1 MLPLGCSDDP
11 TNAKQP
17 HNSRNTPN
25 EYGDRLQSALAL
37 LLAATLLFNA
47 PAFAQPAVTT
57 RATAPTNAPP
67 AASATSPVTALAQSE
82 PDIET
87 LLVVGT
93 QPGPGM
99 WKVSL
104 NDNVLW
110 IVGSQTP
117 ALQKMKWRA
126 KGVEATVAKAQEV
139 LGEPSL
145 SVSMKQIGYFRALT
159 LLPSAMEVQK
169 NPDNG
174 VLRDIIPPAQYARW
188 LVLREKYIE
197 GYNTEDNDI
206 ERWRPVFAA
215 LTLYRRAIEKIGMT
229 NRSVVWPVVQAAA
242 KKHKVK
248 ITEVRFAPAIDNARA
263 AVKELNKTR
272 LEDLDCFVKTLDRIE
287 TDIAAMR
294 SRANAWAVG
303 DIDAIRA
310 LPAIDQRT
318 ACINALQ
325 NANAA
330 KLLGVGNLEAKVAET
345 WLTAAE
351 TALKKNKVTLAVLPM
366 NQLLAPTG
374 YLAQLKARGYVVEMP
389 E

>member
-1 MLPLGCSDDP
+1 MFGAD
-11 TNAKQP
+11 
-17 HNSRNTPN
+17 
-25 EYGDRLQSALAL
+25 
-37 LLAATLLFNA
+37 TL
-47 PAFAQPAVTT
+47 AQPAVQTGT
-57 RATAPTNAPP
+57 PA
-67 AASATSPVTALAQSE
+67 AASAERE
-82 PDIET
+82 PDLET

-99 WKVSL
+99 WKVSR

-117 ALQKMKWRA
+117 VPQKMQWRA

-145 SVSMKQIGYFRALT
+145 SVSLKQIGYFRALT
-159 LLPSAMEVQK
+159 LFPSAMEVQK
-169 NPDNG
+169 NPNNG
-174 VLRDIIPPAQYARW
+174 VLRDIIPPEQYARW
-188 LVLREKYIE
+188 LVLRDKYID

-215 LTLYRRAIEKIGMT
+215 LTLYRRAIEKIGLT
-229 NRSVVWPVVQAAA
+229 NRGVVWPVVEAAA

-248 ITEVRFAPAIDNARA
+248 ITEVRFEPAIDNARA

-272 LEDLDCFVKTLDRIE
+272 LEDLDCFVKTLDRID

-318 ACINALQ
+318 ACTNALQ
-325 NANAA
+325 NANAT
-330 KLLGVGNLEAKVAET
+330 KLLGVGNLEAKIAAT

-351 TALKKNKVTLAVLPM
+351 AALKKNKVTVAVLPM
-366 NQLLAPTG
+366 NQLLSPTG
-374 YLAQLKARGYVVEMP
+374 YLAQLKARGYVVEIP